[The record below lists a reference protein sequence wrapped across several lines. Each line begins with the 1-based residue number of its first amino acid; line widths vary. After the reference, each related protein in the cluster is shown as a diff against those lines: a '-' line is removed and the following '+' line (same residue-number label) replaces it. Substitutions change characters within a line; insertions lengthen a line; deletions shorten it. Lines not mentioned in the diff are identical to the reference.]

1 MFPDEVFLTLCC
13 PKAEITEAY
22 SIGETAINIPAP
34 EDAPI
39 PIEIELT
46 STSLIG
52 DLKDRLNII
61 LGEMAGFS
69 KGEIAELPRMTI
81 STGRKTW
88 LDMDTVKNLIVEVG
102 CLSAIKYGTVKLTL
116 NSCDLLEPPRQSI
129 EEKIDTMR
137 VENLNKTT
145 EREVSRTTRRTRP
158 TQGTFRQ

>member
-22 SIGETAINIPAP
+22 SIGETAINIPA
-34 EDAPI
+34 DAPI

-52 DLKDRLNII
+52 DLKDRLNVI

-145 EREVSRTTRRTRP
+145 EREVSRTRRTRP
-158 TQGTFRQ
+158 TQGTYRQ

>member
-69 KGEIAELPRMTI
+69 KGEIAMLGWPRAWAVSYTQSRCI
-81 STGRKTW
+81 TW
-88 LDMDTVKNLIVEVG
+88 AARAPGNAG
-102 CLSAIKYGTVKLTL
+102 YSAFQHKK
-116 NSCDLLEPPRQSI
+116 
-129 EEKIDTMR
+129 
-137 VENLNKTT
+137 
-145 EREVSRTTRRTRP
+145 RRT
-158 TQGTFRQ
+158 